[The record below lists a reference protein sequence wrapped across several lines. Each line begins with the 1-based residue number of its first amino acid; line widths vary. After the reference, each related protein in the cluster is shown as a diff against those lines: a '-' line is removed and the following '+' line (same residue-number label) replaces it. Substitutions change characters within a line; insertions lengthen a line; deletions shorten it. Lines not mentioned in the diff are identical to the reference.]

1 MSFPLFTTIPPNSD
15 FRPVVDNWESSGF
28 KVTSV
33 NSSEEA
39 NILRTADVEVLE
51 VESDQN
57 RLKISEIMSAI
68 ADTGT
73 PIAGFINADCR
84 FIQPLDSERI
94 KMFVK
99 SSLVLAERIDVNETG
114 GAATFLSLGF
124 DAFFFDTATLRS
136 LPDTDYRIG
145 MPWWDYWFPLV
156 MQRSGLALKRFSC
169 PILLHTAHRLNWDE
183 DAFLK
188 GGRALQ
194 AEFPSMRVI
203 ENDRPD
209 PMPAFTQL
217 SSSPTVLP
225 REISTATA
233 ELFSSIPALV
243 KDIHTLQQSE
253 WQLREE
259 AAQRNNETE
268 VLRQENA
275 ALRHEAAQ
283 RSHEAESLRQ
293 ENALLEQEVRALR
306 NSSSFRIT
314 YPLRLAVILTRH
326 VIAKAFG
333 R

>member
-33 NSSEEA
+33 NSSAEA
-39 NILRTADVEVLE
+39 KIFRTADVEVLA

-57 RLKISEIMSAI
+57 RLKITEIMSAI

-84 FIQPLDSERI
+84 FIQPLDLERI
-94 KMFVK
+94 KTFVQNT
-99 SSLVLAERIDVNETG
+99 LVLAERIDVDKTG
-114 GAATFLSLGF
+114 GATTVLSMGF

-136 LPDTDYRIG
+136 LPDKGYRIG

-169 PILLHTAHRLNWDE
+169 PILLHTAHPPNWDE
-183 DAFLK
+183 DAYLK

-209 PMPAFTQL
+209 PVPAFTHL
-217 SSSPTVLP
+217 SNSATVLP
-225 REISTATA
+225 PNISIATA

-253 WQLREE
+253 RQLRD
-259 AAQRNNETE
+259 
-268 VLRQENA
+268 
-275 ALRHEAAQ
+275 EAAQ
-283 RSHEAESLRQ
+283 RSHEAERLRQ
-293 ENALLEQEVRALR
+293 ENAVLEQEVGALR
-306 NSSSFRIT
+306 NSRSFRIT
-314 YPLRLAVILTRH
+314 YPLRVSVTLARH

-333 R
+333 RANSSPR

>member
-15 FRPVVDNWESSGF
+15 FRPLVDNWESSGF

-39 NILRTADVEVLE
+39 KIFRTADVEVLE
-51 VESDQN
+51 VESDQS
-57 RLKISEIMSAI
+57 RLKITDIMSAI

-94 KMFVK
+94 KTFVNN
-99 SSLVLAERIDVNETG
+99 SLVLAERIDVDRTG
-114 GAATFLSLGF
+114 GATTFLSLGF

-136 LPDTDYRIG
+136 LPDTGYRIG

-156 MQRSGLALKRFSC
+156 MQRSGLALRRFSC
-169 PILLHTAHRLNWDE
+169 PILLHTAHDRNWDE

-203 ENDRPD
+203 ENDYPN
-209 PMPAFTQL
+209 PMPAFSQL
-217 SSSPTVLP
+217 LNSPTVLP
-225 REISTATA
+225 PNISTATA

-253 WQLREE
+253 RQLRD
-259 AAQRNNETE
+259 
-268 VLRQENA
+268 
-275 ALRHEAAQ
+275 EAAQ
-283 RSHEAESLRQ
+283 RSQEAESVRQ
-293 ENALLEQEVRALR
+293 EKAVLEQEVGALR
-306 NSSSFRIT
+306 NSRSFRIT
-314 YPLRLAVILTRH
+314 YPLRLSATLARH
-326 VIAKAFG
+326 VIAKASV
-333 R
+333 RANSSPR